1 MAETFVPGLPVS
13 PGYVPEKPMFGDVI
27 KATLDRTFDPIIS
40 QVERNFMFGY
50 KKDPNYKPMQYATNQ
65 YLDYADEFAALPNA
79 RAALHLRSQIDRSL
93 QTRETLALAT
103 TGQALGA
110 GFFDPI
116 NYLGLT
122 FGGPAL
128 SVGRA
133 ALRTGTSVAAIESVR
148 EGLIQASD
156 PVATYEES
164 AINIAS
170 SALFG
175 AAFGAVVG
183 APGVARAQAFE
194 RTANYIGEF
203 ARLQRA
209 NENSANI
216 SLDSYV
222 NRAARE
228 ERPFAGVDDATI
240 QSELNVRLK
249 EAEDL
254 RAQAGDDEGLQALR
268 DQATEIDR
276 SVAAQREELGIRYIE
291 DSNFD
296 VNDPYGI
303 PANWFTDSVLYKA
316 ITTPMKRTLQSKLV
330 PTSVKK
336 KFVDLADDMTLA
348 LNRNVFGV
356 ASDPSVYMRTATSAG
371 QIAKMESGLKK
382 LYGEVQQNPLNFDDW
397 IASVTRKR
405 VTGDEN
411 LSETELKALSVLD
424 EHFGQD
430 VTNNLEENG
439 LIATSRGRENRIRII
454 NEEIDALNTRRVDAS
469 QREIDVIDAR
479 IEALKKDNDELVRS
493 IFTNESKIVA
503 YEQAMKDITAWN
515 KEWMAKQINGIN
527 SRLGNSRKTFA
538 SLEATAQQRGLTP
551 KQQKLYDDLKSRID
565 SSDETLKYYNDLTQ
579 KINDSKTIDDLIRI
593 REELDVTEKMADAM
607 DTLSDAIDELRTR
620 IDNAKSAMEAG
631 KFEPKEEAYF
641 PRFYKIDKIK
651 QNREEFTK
659 LLMEEFKKKPY
670 IYDFDSETGDYVRVK
685 LSTDPVELRKRAE
698 STVKKIL
705 SEGED
710 INSGNLVPGLGRSK
724 HFRHRLLDI
733 PTSALADYIELNPVS
748 VLNSYNA
755 RVRPR
760 TLFQE
765 KFGKD
770 YRGVATEMELD
781 MIRAGASEADINKM
795 RVDFDA
801 LYRRIVSN
809 VLDNPDAMDQKAAYA
824 LRSMATF
831 AFMGGAGITS
841 IGDFGRIVMQYELAP
856 MMKGVKSMIDMDTLR
871 MSGQETKLA
880 GSAMEYTLGMYR
892 LEAPISNNF
901 VAPKLLNSAQHGFYI
916 LNGLTP
922 ITIAFKKLSG
932 LVMGHTLV
940 DLSIKMAD
948 GTISKSDRVLLLKH
962 GIDEEMAKRIAK
974 APWQRNKEGL
984 ILPNTEQWAD
994 HIEIPEISTG
1004 IPIPVKLNV
1013 KEMSDDELGTVFDW
1027 LAQETKRN
1035 EKVSKKEDWTDAENA
1050 ANESGDWRK
1059 FSKLRGYT
1067 DAQIEE
1073 FGQWI
1078 EVANEY
1084 IARFGVDNAASRSE
1098 AIGKS
1103 GKVKPEALGN
1113 VTFKRVTVIEAN
1125 EDGSP
1130 VGYTDANGN
1139 YVAARYNRDTNTIFF
1154 DRDFIEGPMFERK
1167 AWLKPRTEGVD
1178 PLPDIFKTPRQW
1190 ANFVMLHEINHSRF
1204 SAEELGFAADE
1215 VIAYENK
1222 INQLALTDFKAA
1234 KKMNDSD
1241 VDGFRV
1247 ALNSGITNTVIQG
1260 TPADRPIIT
1269 DGVVHIPMNIASRF
1283 GLKEDKF
1290 LKGYARIENGFLALP
1305 FQFYNFLFG
1314 SMNKTLAAM
1323 AHGQVKNRAIGAA
1336 TMVGLSYMI
1345 LKTKTKESTWDKM
1358 EAQDKIA
1365 RSIDMSGLAGFYSD
1379 LFYRTMHSTIALGGP
1394 NITGGFISPKFKQRE
1409 SALDVVTDLAG
1420 AGPSWAANVGE
1431 GLYKVARGEYGEGA
1445 SDILRMMPMANMW
1458 FIKGE
1463 VSELAQAMR
1472 Q

>member
-1 MAETFVPGLPVS
+1 MAETFVPGLPTS

-50 KKDPNYKPMQYATNQ
+50 KKDPNYNPMQYATNQ
-65 YLDYADEFAALPNA
+65 YLDYAVEFAALPNG

-103 TGQALGA
+103 TGQAIGA

-133 ALRTGTSVAAIESVR
+133 ALRTGVSVAAVESAR
-148 EGLIQASD
+148 EGLIQATD

-164 AINIAS
+164 AVNIAS

-175 AAFGAVVG
+175 AGFGAVLG

-194 RTANYIGEF
+194 RTASYIGDF

-209 NENSANI
+209 NENSANV

-222 NRAARE
+222 GRAKRE

-240 QSELNVRLK
+240 QSELNTRLK
-249 EAEDL
+249 EAESL

-276 SVAAQREELGIRYIE
+276 GVAAQREELGIRYIE
-291 DSNFD
+291 DSGFD
-296 VNDPYGI
+296 INDPYGI
-303 PANWFTDSVLYKA
+303 PKNWFTDSVLYKA
-316 ITTPMKRTLQSKLV
+316 ITTPMKRTLQSNLI
-330 PTSVKK
+330 PSSVKK

-356 ASDPSVYMRTATSAG
+356 ASEPSVYMRTAISAG
-371 QIAKMESGLKK
+371 QIAKMEGGLKK

-397 IASVTRKR
+397 IASITRKR

-411 LSETELKALSVLD
+411 LSEAELKALSVLD
-424 EHFGQD
+424 QHFGQD

-454 NEEIDALNTRRVDAS
+454 NEEIDALNTRRADAS

-479 IEALKKDNDELVRS
+479 IEVLKKDNDELVRS
-493 IFTNESKIVA
+493 IFTNESKILA

-515 KEWMAKQINGIN
+515 KEWMSKQIGSIN
-527 SRLGNSRKTFA
+527 IRLGNSRKTFA

-551 KQQKLYDDLKSRID
+551 KQQKLYDDLKARID
-565 SSDETLKYYNDLTQ
+565 NADETLKYYNDLTQ
-579 KINDSKTIDDLIRI
+579 KIDDSKTIDDLIRI
-593 REELDVTEKMADAM
+593 RDELDVTEKMAEAM

-620 IDNAKSAMEAG
+620 IDNSKAAMEAG

-659 LLMEEFKKKPY
+659 LLMQEFAKKPY
-670 IYDFDSETGDYVRVK
+670 IYDFDPETGDYVRVK

-733 PTSALADYIELNPVS
+733 PTSALVDYIELNPVS

-801 LYRRIVSN
+801 LYRRVVSN
-809 VLDNPDAMDQKAAYA
+809 VLDNPDAMNQKAAYA

-841 IGDFGRIVMQYELAP
+841 IGDFGRIVMQYELTP
-856 MMKGVKSMIDMDTLR
+856 MMKGIKSMIDMDTLR
-871 MSGQETKLA
+871 MSGEETKLS

-901 VAPKLLNSAQHGFYI
+901 VAPKLLNSAQHAFYI
-916 LNGLTP
+916 MNGLTP

-932 LVMGHTLV
+932 LVMGHTIV
-940 DLSIKMAD
+940 DLSIKMAN
-948 GTISKSDRVLLLKH
+948 GTISDMDRVLLLKH
-962 GIDEEMAKRIAK
+962 GIDEEMAGRIAK

-984 ILPNTEQWAD
+984 ILPNTEQWVD
-994 HIEIPEISTG
+994 HIEIPEIA
-1004 IPIPVKLNV
+1004 
-1013 KEMSDDELGTVFDW
+1013 D
-1027 LAQETKRN
+1027 
-1035 EKVSKKEDWTDAENA
+1035 
-1050 ANESGDWRK
+1050 
-1059 FSKLRGYT
+1059 
-1067 DAQIEE
+1067 
-1073 FGQWI
+1073 
-1078 EVANEY
+1078 
-1084 IARFGVDNAASRSE
+1084 
-1098 AIGKS
+1098 
-1103 GKVKPEALGN
+1103 
-1113 VTFKRVTVIEAN
+1113 KRVTVIEAN

-1130 VGYTDANGN
+1130 VGFTNANGD
-1139 YVAARYNRDTNTIFF
+1139 YVAARYNRDSNTIFF

-1167 AWLKPRTEGVD
+1167 AWLKARKEGVK

-1204 SAEELGFAADE
+1204 SAEDLGFAADDL
-1215 VIAYENK
+1215 IAYENK
-1222 INQLALTDFKAA
+1222 INQLALADFKAA
-1234 KKMNDSD
+1234 KKMTDSD
-1241 VDGFRV
+1241 VDSFRV

-1269 DGVVHIPMNIASRF
+1269 DGVVHIPMSIASRF

-1336 TMVGLSYMI
+1336 TMIGLSYMI
-1345 LKTKTKESTWDKM
+1345 LKAKTKEATWDKM

-1409 SALDVVTDLAG
+1409 STLDVVTDLAG

-1431 GLYKVARGEYGEGA
+1431 GLYKVAKGEYGEGA
-1445 SDILRMMPMANMW
+1445 SDVLRMMPMANMW
-1458 FIKGE
+1458 FLKGE